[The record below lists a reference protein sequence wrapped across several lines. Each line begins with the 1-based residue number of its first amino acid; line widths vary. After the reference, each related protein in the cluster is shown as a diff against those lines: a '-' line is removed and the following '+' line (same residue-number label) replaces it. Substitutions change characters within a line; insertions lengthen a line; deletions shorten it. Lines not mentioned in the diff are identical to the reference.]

1 MESDARRGRGAAAA
15 LQLERPQR
23 PEPLLAQAVQQVPQ
37 VRQLELKPAEPVQA
51 ERQASL
57 PERAVPMLMPEPKPE
72 LPSGS

>member
-37 VRQLELKPAEPVQA
+37 MRQMELAAQEPA

-57 PERAVPMLMPEPKPE
+57 PEPPVPMLMPEPEPE

>member
-1 MESDARRGRGAAAA
+1 MESDARRGRGAADA

-23 PEPLLAQAVQQVPQ
+23 PEPLLAQAVLP
-37 VRQLELKPAEPVQA
+37 VRQLEPAEPVQA

-57 PERAVPMLMPEPKPE
+57 PERPVPMLMPEPEPE